1 MKDGGLQT
9 AAGLPESQR
18 FRPVP
23 LVAKV
28 VKEVKKWPA
37 DFHWFLLHVCD
48 VSGRLLDDVR
58 YAA

>member
-23 LVAKV
+23 LVAK
-28 VKEVKKWPA
+28 
-37 DFHWFLLHVCD
+37 
-48 VSGRLLDDVR
+48 SGQGG
-58 YAA
+58 